1 MTDMPVEGNRARLR
15 IAADVGGTFTD
26 IATFD
31 VATGVLG
38 LAEALTTPTRLVE
51 GISHGVDRAVGTFAE
66 AGLFLHGTTVAI
78 NALLVDE
85 EATNVLRIRM
95 RALRLPGGG
104 GDPGFEEVPSAS
116 RESNFGTWSAEA
128 KHSADKRRIVIAPD
142 DADDGRLEIQK
153 WESEIRWAGLL
164 RVRCGCC

>member
-38 LAEALTTPTRLVE
+38 LGKALTTPTRLVE
-51 GISHGVDRAVGTFAE
+51 GISH
-66 AGLFLHGTTVAI
+66 
-78 NALLVDE
+78 
-85 EATNVLRIRM
+85 
-95 RALRLPGGG
+95 GG

-128 KHSADKRRIVIAPD
+128 EHSADKRRIVIAPD